1 MNYEL
6 LDEIY
11 NKNPTLF
18 NEIMNEIYLNKMF
31 IKIWD

>member
-1 MNYEL
+1 MNYKM

-18 NEIMNEIYLNKMF
+18 NEIMNEIYFYKMYQ
-31 IKIWD
+31 KIWG